1 MLSLYGDLFDYPLS
15 ARRRPE
21 AHVFSLRPAPRQHLR
36 SQDNTDS
43 ILRSAL
49 HDFERLENELFQGFP
64 YFDTNGILN
73 RHSFNEAC
81 LQPLKSEDPKF
92 WGFSLGTSDYSP
104 ENLKVELDDR
114 CLSIRGTQNTE
125 SEDGK
130 QKECRSFQ
138 RVFTVPDEV
147 NLDTVKVKMDDQGR
161 MVVHGEKEVVEEK
174 RSIREIPIEMKKK
187 LKAGDTTPQKSA

>member
-1 MLSLYGDLFDYPLS
+1 MLSLYGDLFDHPLS

-21 AHVFSLRPAPRQHLR
+21 AHVFSLRQVPRQHLR
-36 SQDNTDS
+36 SQDNAGS

-81 LQPLKSEDPKF
+81 LQPLKSDDPKF

-114 CLSIRGTQNTE
+114 CLSIKGTQKPRAKMGNKKNPDL
-125 SEDGK
+125 SR
-130 QKECRSFQ
+130 ECSRFQMRS
-138 RVFTVPDEV
+138 
-147 NLDTVKVKMDDQGR
+147 NWIL
-161 MVVHGEKEVVEEK
+161 
-174 RSIREIPIEMKKK
+174 
-187 LKAGDTTPQKSA
+187 